1 MVGGSSGGAR
11 TTAAVAAAL
20 TTAVLPVFLIGAS
33 TDAIRA
39 ELDVSETAI
48 GAVVTVLFTA
58 VGLSAAPIGRLTERV
73 GAATALRGGLLLSG
87 LATASIGLLAHAW
100 WQLALP
106 MLVVGVAIGLID
118 TGGARAFADRVTPE
132 RQGTAFGLKEASI
145 PSASLL
151 AGLALPTLAVWFGW
165 RASFLAAPVL
175 AALVAILVPGTPG
188 RRSDSTSGT
197 SDTSAAAPVPEAPPE
212 VSRSLVRFSV
222 GVGLGAGAATAA
234 ATFLVPAATSRG
246 LSTTA
251 AGALLVVAS
260 VASIIGRIG
269 FGRWADREGAVPIR
283 AVAAMLGVGGLGAT
297 LLAVPAPTVVAVLGA
312 ILLLGA
318 GWGWT
323 GLAFLAAVRARP
335 EAPAVAAGTVLTGL
349 GVGGALG
356 PLAFGALASSR
367 SYPTAWTVTAV
378 AMLVACAL
386 AASAIRGATAQVDPI
401 RTT

>member
-1 MVGGSSGGAR
+1 MSQSTEGGAR

-20 TTAVLPVFLIGAS
+20 TTAVLPVFLVGAS
-33 TDAIRA
+33 TDAIRSD
-39 ELDVSETAI
+39 LGVSETAI
-48 GAVVTVLFTA
+48 GAAVTVLFTA

-87 LATASIGLLAHAW
+87 LATAAIGLFAQAW

-106 MLVVGVAIGLID
+106 MLVVGGAIGLID

-165 RASFLAAPVL
+165 RASFLGAPVL
-175 AALVAILVPGTPG
+175 AALVAMLVPSAPG
-188 RRSDSTSGT
+188 RRTSTSS
-197 SDTSAAAPVPEAPPE
+197 SDVATATPVPEAPRE
-212 VSRSLVRFSV
+212 VTRSLVRFAI

-260 VASIIGRIG
+260 IASIIGRIG

-283 AVAAMLGVGGLGAT
+283 AVAGMLGVGGVGAT
-297 LLAVPAPTVVAVLGA
+297 LLAVPAPTAVAVLGA
-312 ILLLGA
+312 VLLLGA

-367 SYPTAWTVTAV
+367 SYPAAWTVTAA
-378 AMLVACAL
+378 AMLVACGL
-386 AASAIRGATAQVDPI
+386 AASAIRGATAQVDRI
-401 RTT
+401 STT

>member
-1 MVGGSSGGAR
+1 VVGSSRAGAR

-39 ELDVSETAI
+39 DLGISETAI
-48 GAVVTVLFTA
+48 GAAVTVLFTA

-73 GAATALRGGLLLSG
+73 GSATALRGGLLLSG

-106 MLVVGVAIGLID
+106 MLVVGGAVGLID
-118 TGGARAFADRVTPE
+118 TGGARAFADRITPE

-145 PSASLL
+145 PTASLL

-165 RASFLAAPVL
+165 RGSFLAAPVL
-175 AALVAILVPGTPG
+175 AALVAVLVPSTPG
-188 RRSDSTSGT
+188 HRADASA
-197 SDTSAAAPVPEAPPE
+197 SDTATAPTVPAAPPE
-212 VSRSLVRFSV
+212 VSRSLVRFSI

-234 ATFLVPAATSRG
+234 ATFLVPAGTSRG

-251 AGALLVVAS
+251 AGALLIVAS
-260 VASIIGRIG
+260 IASIIGRIG
-269 FGRWADREGAVPIR
+269 FGRWADREGAIPIR
-283 AVAAMLGVGGLGAT
+283 AVAGMLGVGGIGAT
-297 LLAVPAPTVVAVLGA
+297 LLAVPAPTPVAVLGA

-323 GLAFLAAVRARP
+323 GLAFLAAVRVRP

-356 PLAFGALASSR
+356 PLAFGALASTR
-367 SYPTAWTVTAV
+367 SYPTAWTGTAA
-378 AMLVACAL
+378 AMVVACGF
-386 AASAIRGATAQVDPI
+386 AASAIRGATAGVD
-401 RTT
+401 RASTT